1 MSRSALFRRVYWG
14 GESARHAEG
23 GEVDLTR
30 ESEAAAL
37 RELWHRLQAEG
48 DVLAVTTERLK
59 DSGDAAALRAHE
71 ENVQRHHTK
80 VQAFHAAMEEF
91 HSRYG
96 SVGDL

>member
-1 MSRSALFRRVYWG
+1 M
-14 GESARHAEG
+14 
-23 GEVDLTR
+23 TR

-48 DVLAVTTERLK
+48 DALAVTTERLK
-59 DSGDAAALRAHE
+59 GSRDAEALRAHE
-71 ENVQRHHTK
+71 ASLQEHHTK